1 MVEIKST
8 NVVWHHKKVTLEEI
22 EKRNGHKG
30 CVVWLTGLSAAGKS
44 TIAVETEKQLFD
56 LGCQVCLLDG
66 DNVRQ
71 GLNKNLGFSPED
83 REENIRRIAE
93 LGKLLRNAG
102 LIVITAFISPYRKER
117 NFGRS
122 LIEQG
127 HFFETYVKCSL
138 DECIKR
144 DPKGLYK
151 KAIAGEI
158 KEYTGISAPYEE
170 PENPELILDTEKLNV
185 EQCAQAIVS
194 KLKESGII

>member
-1 MVEIKST
+1 MEIKST
-8 NVVWHHKKVTLEEI
+8 NVVWHQKKVSLEEI

-30 CVVWLTGLSAAGKS
+30 CVIWLTGLSAAGKS
-44 TIAVETEKQLFD
+44 TIAVEAEKQLFD
-56 LGCQVCLLDG
+56 LGCHVCLLDG

-93 LGKLLRNAG
+93 LSKLLRNSG

-117 NFGRS
+117 NLGRS
-122 LIEQG
+122 LVEEG

-138 DECIKR
+138 DECINR

-151 KAIAGEI
+151 KALAGEI

-170 PENPELILDTEKLNV
+170 PVNPELVLDTEILNV
-185 EQCAQAIVS
+185 DECAKAIII
-194 KLKESGII
+194 KLKICGII